1 MKKIRIG
8 LVGAGSIS
16 NEHTRA
22 YKQMD
27 NVELVAV
34 CDIKPGRA
42 EEYAKKYGFERWYLD
57 YNEMF
62 EKEELD
68 AISVCT
74 WNCAHAEVTIAALNA
89 KINVLCE
96 KPMAMNAEEAEAMKE
111 AADKNGKLLMI
122 GFVRRFMP
130 STNMLKEYIDNGEF
144 GDIYYITTG
153 VLRRV
158 GNPLGWFADKE
169 KSGGGPLIDL
179 GVHMI
184 DLSRY
189 LMGKPSPVAVSCM
202 TYSGIGS
209 RTNIKGINRYTAAD
223 PSPNCNVEDMAVAM
237 IRFDNGATVHAELSF
252 SSHLK
257 ENKFWLD
264 VFGSKSGATIEPKLE
279 IYSEKNDYLTDV
291 KPIYDE
297 DTDNGFSPIFKNEI
311 EHFVGC
317 VANGTECI
325 NTADDG
331 IMLMKILDAAY
342 KSAELGREVEI

>member
-1 MKKIRIG
+1 MKKIRWG

-16 NEHTRA
+16 SMHTESF
-22 YKQMD
+22 KQME

-34 CDIKPGRA
+34 CDIKDGRA
-42 EEYAKKYGFERWYLD
+42 KEYAEKYGFKSYYTD

-74 WNCAHAEVTIAALNA
+74 WNCAHAEVSIAALNA

-96 KPMAMNAEEAEAMKE
+96 KPMAMNATEAEAMK
-111 AADKNGKLLMI
+111 AAAEKNGKLLMI

-130 STNMLKEYIDNGEF
+130 QTKILKEYIDNGEF

-153 VLRRV
+153 CTRRV

-184 DLSRY
+184 DMSRY
-189 LMGKPSPVAVSCM
+189 VMGKPSPVSVSAM
-202 TYSGIGS
+202 TYSGIGA
-209 RTNIKGINRYTAAD
+209 RTNIKEFSRYTAAD
-223 PSPNCNVEDMAVAM
+223 PSPNCNVEDMATAM
-237 IRFDNGATVHAELSF
+237 IRFDNGAVVHVETSF
-252 SSHLK
+252 SGHQK
-257 ENKFWLD
+257 EDKLWLD
-264 VFGSKSGATIEPKLE
+264 ILGEKSGAKIEPEFE
-279 IYSEKNDYLTDV
+279 IYSEKNDYLTDT
-291 KPIYDE
+291 KPVYKAAP
-297 DTDNGFSPIFKNEI
+297 GFTGIFKSEM
-311 EHFVGC
+311 EHFIDC

-342 KSAELGREVEI
+342 ESAKLGKEVQI